1 MSVYCFEGHLK
12 FCLFITEVSSL
23 GALSTHTSSTDLES
37 NTSLLNS
44 EVNGTTGLAESE
56 YH

>member
-1 MSVYCFEGHLK
+1 MILLVYNG
-12 FCLFITEVSSL
+12 EVFSL
-23 GALSTHTSSTDLES
+23 GALSTHTSSTDSES